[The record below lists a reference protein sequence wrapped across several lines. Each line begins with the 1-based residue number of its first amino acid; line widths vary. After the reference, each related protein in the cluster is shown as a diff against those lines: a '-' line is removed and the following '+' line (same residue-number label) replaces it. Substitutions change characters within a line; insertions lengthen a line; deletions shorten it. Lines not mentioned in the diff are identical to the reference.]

1 MVLSG
6 GLLNVGA
13 LMNGLSAD
21 VNVLSDFVIILLLLS
36 FVTASI
42 VLIVLLPF
50 FVNLRL
56 STILREING
65 RRRIE
70 C

>member
-1 MVLSG
+1 MVLNG
-6 GLLNVGA
+6 GLLIVGA
-13 LMNGLSAD
+13 LMNSLSVD
-21 VNVLSDFVIILLLLS
+21 VNVLSDFIIILLLLS

-56 STILREING
+56 GTILREING
-65 RRRIE
+65 RRRIQS
-70 C
+70 